1 MRDEFTQR
9 DTADGF
15 MVDGER
21 RQPAKLVLSAEGI
34 GPEGTDPIP
43 WNRVRLHRDDADG
56 ALLVVGKGVVVG
68 STDFDGLL
76 RAIEGVAGNDVDRQL
91 AKLRGEKT
99 GFTGGQTI
107 GCIVFAALVT
117 FGVMQVPGCY
127 RSAVDSTVASL
138 DPSVDVQLGE
148 AAQGSMDEGPV
159 VEDEVV
165 VGAIETMVE
174 RLQPHFEGTDL
185 AAADIE
191 WVVRVVDDDAT
202 INAYALP
209 GGFITVYTGLIEAAE
224 SPDMVAGV
232 LAHEMAHVL
241 QRHGLKR
248 MANKAGLLV
257 GLSLLTGDAGGVI
270 ALGSRFLDILLD
282 SGYSRELESEADDL
296 GVKAMARAGLD
307 ARSLATFFDILR
319 EKYGELEPLLQW
331 MGSHPDHG
339 SRIEAIDAILEGMP
353 EQPEAEPLDVDW
365 TAVREA
371 LGAEVTQ
378 EPR

>member
-15 MVDGER
+15 VVDGER
-21 RQPAKLVLSAEGI
+21 RRPTRLVLTAEGI
-34 GPEGTDPIP
+34 APEDGEAIP
-43 WNRVRLHRDDADG
+43 WTRVRLHRDEADG
-56 ALLVVGKGVVVG
+56 ALLVVGRGVVVG
-68 STDFDGLL
+68 STDHDGLV
-76 RAIEGVAGNDVDRQL
+76 RAIEGVAGNDVDREL
-91 AKLRGEKT
+91 ARLRGEKT

-107 GCIVFAALVT
+107 GCILFAALVT

-127 RSAVDSTVASL
+127 RSAVDGTVASL

-174 RLQPHFEGTDL
+174 RLEPHFQGTDL
-185 AAADIE
+185 AATEIE

-224 SPDMVAGV
+224 TPDMVAGV

-270 ALGSRFLDILLD
+270 ALGSQFLDMLLD

-307 ARSLATFFDILR
+307 ARSLARFFDILR
-319 EKYGELEPLLQW
+319 EEYGDLPPLLQW

-339 SRIEAIDAILEGMP
+339 TRIEAIDEILGEMP
-353 EQPEAEPLDVDW
+353 EQGESEPLDLDW
-365 TAVREA
+365 EAVRAA
-371 LGAEVTQ
+371 LGAEVTPA
-378 EPR
+378 PR

>member
-9 DTADGF
+9 DSADGF
-15 MVDGER
+15 VVVGER
-21 RQPAKLVLSAEGI
+21 REPARLVLTSEGI
-34 GPEGTDPIP
+34 GPEGKESIP
-43 WNRVRLHRDDADG
+43 WSRVRLHRDDADG
-56 ALLVVGKGVVVG
+56 ALLVVGRGLVVG
-68 STDFDGLL
+68 STDREGLE
-76 RAIEGVAGNDVDRQL
+76 RAIEGIAGNDVDRQL

-99 GFTGGQTI
+99 GITGGQTI
-107 GCIVFAALVT
+107 GCVVFAVLVT
-117 FGVMQVPGCY
+117 FGIMQVPGCY

-148 AAQGSMDEGPV
+148 AAQGSMDEGAV
-159 VEDEVV
+159 IEDEVV

-174 RLQPHFEGTDL
+174 RLEPHFEGTEL
-185 AAADIE
+185 APDQFE

-224 SPDMVAGV
+224 TPDMVAGV

-257 GLSLLTGDAGGVI
+257 GLSLLTGDAGGVV
-270 ALGSRFLDILLD
+270 ALGSTFLDMLLD

-307 ARSLATFFDILR
+307 ARSLAEFFDVLR
-319 EKYGELEPLLQW
+319 QEYGDLPPLLQW

-339 SRIEAIDAILEGMP
+339 TRIEAIDAILEGLP
-353 EQPEAEPLDVDW
+353 DQAEPEPLALDW
-365 TAVREA
+365 EAVRAA
-371 LGAEVTQ
+371 LGAELTR